1 MSQLPPFPPQ
11 PKLNLP
17 PKKGV
22 SRTRVI
28 LIVIGVIL
36 ALGILRAIF
45 FPQQGGTTGTSP
57 SSSSSS
63 SSNNGS
69 QATTVPVS
77 QPTSPP
83 PSPAP
88 TLTQKQAHATATAV
102 GRTIIEQVIET
113 QTLSLAQNA
122 LHIGTDL
129 KSTYDNSSKQ
139 VTIQEN
145 INYGL
150 DNASILESIKS
161 DCFYIQ
167 MAIWQAKIAHVDTVE
182 VYIISN
188 SLTDQYGNTSTGQ
201 LAHCT
206 LGKATASL
214 FNWGNLD
221 QDTAWN
227 NGDYDDTWYLPSL
240 NQPG

>member
-1 MSQLPPFPPQ
+1 MSQLPPLPPQ

-36 ALGILRAIF
+36 ALGILRTIF
-45 FPQQGGTTGTSP
+45 FPQQGDTTGTSP

-63 SSNNGS
+63 STDNGS

-88 TLTQKQAHATATAV
+88 TLTQNQAHATATSV
-102 GRTIIEQVIET
+102 GRTIIEQ

-122 LHIGTDL
+122 LHNGTDL
-129 KSTYDNSSKQ
+129 KSTYDNGSKQ

-150 DNASILESIKS
+150 DNASILESIKI

-182 VYIISN
+182 VYILSN

-201 LAHCT
+201 LGHCT
-206 LGKATASL
+206 LGKDTASL
-214 FNWGNLD
+214 FNWGNLTQD
-221 QDTAWN
+221 QAW
-227 NGDYDDTWYLPSL
+227 GDYDDTWYLPSL